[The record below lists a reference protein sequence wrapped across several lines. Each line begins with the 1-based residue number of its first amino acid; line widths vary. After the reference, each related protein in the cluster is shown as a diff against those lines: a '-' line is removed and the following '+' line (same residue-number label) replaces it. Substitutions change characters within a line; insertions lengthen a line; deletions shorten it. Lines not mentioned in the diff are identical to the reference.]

1 MPASSS
7 NNIRPDPPLIS
18 LTHPSGIPAVGE
30 LEKKIGHSFRNREL
44 IVEALTHKS
53 FHHEHGGAAL
63 AYNERLEFLG
73 DAVLGLIVVEYLF
86 LLKQKFNEAELAKMK
101 SYLVCEVVLAE
112 IAEALSLGSHILL
125 GKGEEATGGR
135 TKKSILSDTLEA
147 VVGAVFL
154 DGGFETTRSLVLAFF
169 RDRIDAVIKTGD
181 FFDYKTTLQEKTQLL
196 HGVLPEY
203 RLVKQHGADH
213 KRVFTVSVYLN
224 GEELG
229 TASGQRKKEAEA
241 QAAKIAL
248 QKIAAVS

>member
-1 MPASSS
+1 
-7 NNIRPDPPLIS
+7 
-18 LTHPSGIPAVGE
+18 LTRTAGIPAIGE
-30 LEKKIGHSFRNREL
+30 IEKKIGYSFKSREL
-44 IVEALTHKS
+44 ILEALTHKS
-53 FHHEHGGAAL
+53 FHHEHGSAAP

-86 LLKQKFNEAELAKMK
+86 LLKQTFNEAELAKMK
-101 SYLVCEVVLAE
+101 SYLVCEAVLAE
-112 IAEALSLGSHILL
+112 IAASLSLGSHILL

-135 TKKSILSDTLEA
+135 TKKSILSDCLEA
-147 VVGAVFL
+147 VIGAVFL
-154 DGGFETTRSLVLAFF
+154 DGGFEATRGLVLAFF
-169 RDRIDAVIKTGD
+169 RERIDAVIRTGD

-229 TASGQRKKEAEA
+229 TASGRRKKEAEA

-248 QKIAAVS
+248 QKMAVLVP